1 MDDSTLRERLAAL
14 GLSEKEVA
22 TYLSVLESGGA
33 KASEIA
39 SDTGVSKRYVYS
51 LAEQLEARGM
61 VEVDDHATPTRVRPR
76 PPEEVIDSLA
86 AQLEEMETALESR
99 YAEEDEPETQFDVIK
114 ARATVLGRLA
124 DSIDQATNEIT
135 LTLPRRYLEEVQESL
150 AAAVERGV
158 LVLLVVTDAPEG
170 EITPAD
176 VEGLA
181 SVVRTTP
188 QPTPIMLTVDQSF
201 GLVSPLDVVSRADSD
216 QQAIAFVQP
225 RLVPVIVG
233 SFLGNYWQM
242 AQELVVAEPLALPGT
257 FTNFRQAVHQATC
270 WLREETPVEM
280 HAAVTPVNAEDD
292 RETLSGIVVE
302 TRQGLVRPET
312 NSYPIQHSLLVDTGE
327 GTVTVGGP
335 GSFLEDYETSEVELR
350 AVEESR

>member
-1 MDDSTLRERLAAL
+1 MDDSTLRERLTAL

-39 SDTGVSKRYVYS
+39 DDTGVSKRYVYS
-51 LAEQLEARGM
+51 LAEQLEERGM
-61 VEVDDHATPTRVRPR
+61 VEVDDHTVPTRVRPR
-76 PPEEVIDSLA
+76 PPGEVIDSLT
-86 AQLEEMETALESR
+86 AQLSEMESALADR
-99 YAEEDEPETQFDVIK
+99 YAETEDPETGFDVIK
-114 ARATVLGRLA
+114 SRATVLARLA
-124 DSIDQATNEIT
+124 DSVADASNEIT
-135 LTLPRRYLEEVQESL
+135 LTVPSRYLDEIRPEL
-150 AAAVERGV
+150 AAAVDRGV
-158 LVLLVVTDAPEG
+158 LVLLVVTD
-170 EITPAD
+170 TPAEGID
-176 VEGLA
+176 PATVDGLA

-216 QQAIAFVQP
+216 QQAIGFVQP

-242 AQELVVAEPLALPGT
+242 ASEAVVADPFTLPGT

-270 WLREETPVEM
+270 LLRDEREVEM
-280 HAAVTPVNAEDD
+280 TAAVDAVNAETERD
-292 RETLSGIVVE
+292 RIAGRVVE

-312 NSYPIQHSLLVDTGE
+312 NSYPIQHSLVVETDTE
-327 GTVTVGGP
+327 TVSVGGP
-335 GSFLEDYETSEVELR
+335 GSFLEDYETTEVELR
-350 AVEESR
+350 APE